1 MSLAIIRDGEIESF
15 IQKLSQPLIKA
26 ANLESKNIKFYIIND
41 PTINAFVAGGQNIFL
56 NSGLITKYYDPDILR
71 GVIAHE
77 IAHIASGHLARGNEE
92 IEKAT
97 NLMML
102 SYLAGIVSAAASGSD
117 AGYAMLM
124 AGNQIA
130 ERFFLKYNRSQEE
143 AADILALEYLKKT
156 NNSPLGLLKILQFFK
171 SQMLGNKIID
181 EYALT
186 HPISQKRIDFI
197 KANLK
202 NFPINIYHKM
212 LKKEDFQMQRIV
224 AKLQGFLDNIE
235 TSLKAT
241 KGKNDFSSL
250 YQRSIA
256 LFRSGQI
263 AQSLKII
270 EKLLLDNP
278 NDAYLLELQGQILY
292 ESGDLKNSI
301 ISYQKSLKLNKNNN
315 LAKIIFAK
323 AILDLDSDNL
333 ELINLAIKNLK
344 EILFTEKDNLKIY
357 KILSNAYKKL
367 GDDANYNLILAE
379 YYFIQKE
386 YDEAKK
392 YAKKSQKLFPDD
404 DVKSLRILDILE
416 LSKSDDG

>member
-77 IAHIASGHLARGNEE
+77 IAHIASGHLARSNEE

-124 AGNQIA
+124 GGNQIA

-315 LAKIIFAK
+315 LAKMIFAK

-344 EILFTEKDNLKIY
+344 EILFIEKDNLKIY